1 VSNALAFA
9 GVTAVLKDLL
19 DTGMIDHEVTDI
31 MGQGVTVSAVAPDVI
46 QLGNE
51 MGARLNLFM
60 HQATPNAAWRNA
72 GYPSRD
78 ATGRRTVNAPLAV
91 DLHYLLTA
99 YSNADLQ
106 AEVLLGYAM
115 QLFHETPVLARGAIR
130 TALNPPNPPVTGAV
144 LPSVY
149 QALRASD
156 LADQY
161 EQIKI
166 TPSVMNT
173 EELSKLWT
181 ALQSRYRP
189 TAAYQVTVV
198 LIESQRQARSPLPV
212 LSRNIPLQS
221 SVIAPIPEVESV
233 AYQASQSAAQLGEDI
248 TLDGHDLDGAAH
260 ALLLTNAQ
268 IGLDTT
274 ITPASSVTA
283 KTVHFTLPPDPVH
296 YPAGIH
302 AARLRLARG
311 ADPAPIATNAF
322 PVTIAPQIG
331 GLAATVHVDAHGD
344 LSLTPTCTPQVWPN
358 QNVSLLLGGIEVFA
372 EPFDLKTATPTFIFR
387 ALPPA
392 TYRVRLRVDGVDS
405 IIVNRALNP
414 PTFIGP
420 QIEVLP

>member
-1 VSNALAFA
+1 MSNALAFA

-19 DTGMIDHEVTDI
+19 DTGLIDHEVTDI
-31 MGQGVTVSAVAPDVI
+31 MGQGVTVSALAPDAI

-72 GYPSRD
+72 AQPSRD
-78 ATGRRTVNAPLAV
+78 ATGRRIGNAPLAV

-99 YSNADLQ
+99 YANADLQ

-130 TALNPPNPPVTGAV
+130 TALNPPNPPVAGSV
-144 LPSVY
+144 LPTVY

-181 ALQSRYRP
+181 ALQAHYRP

-212 LSRNIPLQS
+212 LSRNIPLYAS
-221 SVIAPIPEVESV
+221 LLAPIPEIESV
-233 AYQASQSAAQLGEDI
+233 KYQASQIAAQLGEDI
-248 TLDGHDLDGAAH
+248 ELEGHDLDGAQH
-260 ALLLTNAQ
+260 ELVLTNARL
-268 IGLDTT
+268 GLSTT

-283 KTVHFTLPPDPVH
+283 KAVHFTLPLDPVH

-302 AARLRLARG
+302 GAQLRLARG
-311 ADPAPIATNAF
+311 ADPAPIATGLF
-322 PVTIAPQIG
+322 PLTIAPQVG
-331 GLAATVHVDAHGD
+331 GLAASLHLDANGD

-358 QNVSLLLGGIEVFA
+358 QNVSLLLDGIEVFA
-372 EPFDLKTATPTFIFR
+372 EPFDAQTATPTFIFR
-387 ALPPA
+387 ALTPA
-392 TYRVRLRVDGVDS
+392 IYRVRLRVDGVDS
-405 IIVNRALNP
+405 VIVNRAVNP

-420 QIEVLP
+420 QVEVLP

>member
-1 VSNALAFA
+1 MSNALAFA

-19 DTGMIDHEVTDI
+19 DTGMIDHQVTDI
-31 MGQGVTVSAVAPDVI
+31 MGQGVTVSALAPDAI

-72 GYPSRD
+72 AQPSRD
-78 ATGRRTVNAPLAV
+78 TTGRRIANAPLAV

-130 TALNPPNPPVTGAV
+130 TALNPPNPPVDGTV
-144 LPSVY
+144 LPGVY

-181 ALQSRYRP
+181 ALQAHYRP

-198 LIESQRQARSPLPV
+198 LVESQRQALSPLPV
-212 LSRNIPLQS
+212 LSRNIPLHS
-221 SVIAPIPEVESV
+221 SGPAPIPEIESV
-233 AYQASQSAAQLGEDI
+233 RYHASQIAAQLGEDVE
-248 TLDGHDLDGAAH
+248 LDGHDLDGAQH
-260 ALLLTNAQ
+260 ALLLTNER
-268 IGLDTT
+268 IGLSNT
-274 ITPASSVTA
+274 ITPAGSVTA
-283 KTVHFTLPPDPVH
+283 KAVHFTLPADPVH

-302 AARLRLARG
+302 SAQLRLVRG
-311 ADPAPIATNAF
+311 ADPAPIATSVF
-322 PVTIAPQIG
+322 PLTIAPQVG
-331 GLAATVHVDAHGD
+331 GLAASLHVDANGD

-358 QNVSLLLGGIEVFA
+358 QTVSLLLGGIEAFA
-372 EPFDLKTATPTFIFR
+372 EPFDAPTATPTFMFR

-392 TYRVRLRVDGVDS
+392 AYRVRLRVDGVDS

-414 PTFIGP
+414 PTFTGL
-420 QIEVLP
+420 QLEVLP